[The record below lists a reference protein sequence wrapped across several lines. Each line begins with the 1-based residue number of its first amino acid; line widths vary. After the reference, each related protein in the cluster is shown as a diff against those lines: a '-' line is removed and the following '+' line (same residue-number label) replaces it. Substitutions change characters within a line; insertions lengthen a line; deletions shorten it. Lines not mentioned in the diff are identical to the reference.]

1 MKASS
6 RYVSVRALVTFS
18 FISVILLLPVVYAR
32 ATTDTVSVVKAVESC
47 PLYVVSVGHH
57 YSVLRSINY
66 PLQQND
72 RLMLRDRGLSYQNIY
87 IKDGDK
93 NAGFMGIFEMSDVGL
108 QLAENFQ
115 NTHC

>member
-1 MKASS
+1 MKASL
-6 RYVSVRALVTFS
+6 RYVSVRALMTFS
-18 FISVILLLPVVYAR
+18 FIAAILLLPVVYAR
-32 ATTDTVSVVKAVESC
+32 ATTDTVAVVRAVEDC
-47 PLYVVSVGHH
+47 PLYVVSVGNH

-72 RLMLRDRGLSYQNIY
+72 RLMMRERGLSYQNIY

-93 NAGFMGIFEMSDVGL
+93 NAGFMGIFEMNDVGR

-115 NTHC
+115 KAHC

>member
-6 RYVSVRALVTFS
+6 RYVSVRALMTVS
-18 FISVILLLPVVYAR
+18 FISAILLLPVVYAR
-32 ATTDTVSVVKAVESC
+32 ATTDTVSVVKAVDSC
-47 PLYVVSVGHH
+47 PLYVVSIGEH

-66 PLQQND
+66 PLQRND
-72 RLMLRDRGLSYQNIY
+72 RLIMRDRGLSYQNIY

-93 NAGFMGIFEMSDVGL
+93 NAGFMGIFEMSDVGR

-115 NTHC
+115 NANC